1 MKTRQV
7 AEENTINAR
16 DVVESLSKED
26 LIDLVF
32 EYSDN
37 GYFPLEPFLLKANYA
52 FTPDDLTGIWESA
65 YEKAKE
71 YEKQKSDL
79 GADLLRDV
87 AELCFDH
94 ATKIQNADEQAKVL
108 QMLVDDLTR
117 ASEEDGIG
125 MYTDS
130 EWVYDEVKEKIE
142 EWKDK

>member
-1 MKTRQV
+1 M
-7 AEENTINAR
+7 NAR
-16 DVVESLSKED
+16 DVIGSLSKED

-37 GYFPLEPFLLKANYA
+37 GYFPLEPFLLKAD
-52 FTPDDLTGIWESA
+52 FDFMPDDLKKIWKNA
-65 YEKAKE
+65 YEKARE
-71 YEKQKSDL
+71 YEDQKSDL

-94 ATKIQNADEQAKVL
+94 A
-108 QMLVDDLTR
+108 QMLVDDLNR
-117 ASEEDGIG
+117 ANEEDGIG

-130 EWVYDEVKEKIE
+130 EWLYDEVREKIE

>member
-1 MKTRQV
+1 M
-7 AEENTINAR
+7 NAR
-16 DVVESLSKED
+16 DVMENLSKED

-37 GYFPLEPFLLKANYA
+37 GYFPLEPFLLRADYV
-52 FTPDDLTGIWESA
+52 FTLDDLTEIWKSA

-71 YEKQKSDL
+71 YEDQKSDL
-79 GADLLRDV
+79 GADLLRDI
-87 AELCFDH
+87 AELCFEH
-94 ATKIQNADEQAKVL
+94 AKKLQNAEEQAEVL
-108 QMLVDDLTR
+108 QMLVDDLAK

-130 EWVYDEVKEKIE
+130 EWLYDEVRGKIE

>member
-1 MKTRQV
+1 M
-7 AEENTINAR
+7 NAR
-16 DVVESLSKED
+16 DVIESLSKED

-37 GYFPLEPFLLKANYA
+37 GYFPLEPFLLKIDYA
-52 FTPDDLTGIWESA
+52 FASDDLKEIWERT
-65 YEKAKE
+65 YEKARE
-71 YEKQKSDL
+71 YEDQKSDL

-94 ATKIQNADEQAKVL
+94 AKKIQNAAEQAKVL

-117 ASEEDGIG
+117 AREEDVIG
-125 MYTDS
+125 MYKDS
-130 EWVYDEVKEKIE
+130 EWVYDEVKEKIK

>member
-1 MKTRQV
+1 M
-7 AEENTINAR
+7 NAR
-16 DVVESLSKED
+16 DVIGSLSKED

-37 GYFPLEPFLLKANYA
+37 GYFSLEPFLLKAD
-52 FTPDDLTGIWESA
+52 FDFMPDDLKKIWKNA
-65 YEKAKE
+65 YEKARE
-71 YEKQKSDL
+71 YEAEYGTQITEEEKSDL

-94 ATKIQNADEQAKVL
+94 AKKIQNADEQAKIL
-108 QMLVDDLTR
+108 QMLVDDLNR
-117 ASEEDGIG
+117 ANEEDGIG

-130 EWVYDEVKEKIE
+130 EWLYDEVREKIE